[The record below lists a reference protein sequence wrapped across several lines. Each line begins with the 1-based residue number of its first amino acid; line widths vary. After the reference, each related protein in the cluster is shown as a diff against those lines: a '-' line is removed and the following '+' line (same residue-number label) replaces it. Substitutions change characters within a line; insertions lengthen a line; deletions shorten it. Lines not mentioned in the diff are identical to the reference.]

1 MTRAQTWSIATGLLI
16 TVALALCAPACGR
29 RQGGD
34 PLGPKAGAEAV
45 FATVTCEHANDDGS
59 CNKGT
64 CKQDQQGNCQ
74 TFADNCIKNGH
85 HYSGTAKEGTCSRV
99 L

>member
-1 MTRAQTWSIATGLLI
+1 MTRAQGWIAATTLLA
-16 TVALALCAPACGR
+16 VATLALSACR
-29 RQGGD
+29 RGGD
-34 PLGPKAGAEAV
+34 DPLVTSSGADAV
-45 FATVTCEHANDDGS
+45 FAVVTCEHANDDGS
-59 CNKGT
+59 CNKGS
-64 CKQDQQGNCQ
+64 CKEDQQGNCQ

>member
-1 MTRAQTWSIATGLLI
+1 MIRAQGWIGATTLLA
-16 TVALALCAPACGR
+16 VATLALSACR
-29 RQGGD
+29 RGGD
-34 PLGPKAGAEAV
+34 DPLATSSGADAV
-45 FATVTCEHANDDGS
+45 FAVVTCEHANPDGS
-59 CNKGT
+59 CNKGS